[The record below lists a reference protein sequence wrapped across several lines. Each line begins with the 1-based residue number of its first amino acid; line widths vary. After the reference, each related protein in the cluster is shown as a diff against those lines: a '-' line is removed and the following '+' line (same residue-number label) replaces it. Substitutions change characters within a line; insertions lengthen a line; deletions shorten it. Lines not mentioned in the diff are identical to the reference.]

1 MNNILMIL
9 LLQLLYVPC
18 FTLRTIFIVKQLR
31 TQATL
36 LGAVESLIYIFGLS
50 LVFDGEQS
58 FWSMIVYALGFSI
71 GIYIG
76 TLIEEKLAI
85 GYTCIQVNIPTL
97 NQPLID
103 KLREEGYVVTV
114 FEGTGR
120 DSIRYKL
127 EILTKRNQEEGLY
140 EMIEEYQPNA
150 FIITYEPRK
159 FKGGYLLKAMKRR
172 KKTTPKKG
180 LEVSSTSSE

>member
-1 MNNILMIL
+1 MNNIIWIL
-9 LLQLLYVPC
+9 ILQLLYVPC

-31 TQATL
+31 TQATI
-36 LGAVESLIYIFGLS
+36 LGAIEALIYIFGLS

-58 FWSMIVYALGFSI
+58 FMSMLVYALGFSI
-71 GIYIG
+71 GIFVG

-85 GYTCIQVNIPTL
+85 GYTAIQVNIPTL

-103 KLREEGYVVTV
+103 RLRQEGYGVTV

-120 DSIRYKL
+120 DSVRYKL

-140 EMIEEYQPNA
+140 DLICDYQPNA

-172 KKTTPKKG
+172 KRKSTKKAP
-180 LEVSSTSSE
+180 ESSSIS